1 VDGITVYASWHW
13 QGNGPLL
20 HENLMSDETTIWE
33 GSPSQVLNLPAF
45 IFCGLLVGILLGA
58 AVLVKNQFGPIV
70 PIALASAAI
79 LPILYA
85 LWRFIKTNS
94 RHYTVTTERVRI
106 REGILSKTTN
116 EVELYR
122 VRDYVLVEPLSM
134 RLFGLA
140 DIVLATDDQINPS
153 VTFKAIPG
161 AQALKDQI
169 RQHVE
174 VCRDKKRVRVTEW
187 ENPQH

>member
-1 VDGITVYASWHW
+1 
-13 QGNGPLL
+13 
-20 HENLMSDETTIWE
+20 MSDESTIWE
-33 GSPSQVLNLPAF
+33 GSPSQVLNLPVF
-45 IFCGLLVGILLGA
+45 ILCGLLVGILLGA
-58 AVLVKNQFGPIV
+58 AVLVHNQFGPIA

-79 LPILYA
+79 LPVLSA
-85 LWRFIKTNS
+85 LWRFVKIHS

-122 VRDYVLVEPLSM
+122 VRDYVLVEPLSL
-134 RLFGLA
+134 RFFGLA
-140 DIVLATDDQINPS
+140 DLALATDDQINPT
-153 VTFKAIPG
+153 VLFKAIPE
-161 AQALKDQI
+161 AQKLKDQI

-187 ENPQH
+187 ENTQQ